1 MNKGILLIISA
12 PSGTGKSTLINML
25 IKDYPD
31 IGFSISYTTR
41 KPRQGEVHGQNYYF
55 VTRDEFLN
63 LREENFFAEWAEVHG
78 NFYGTPA
85 KEVTRAIDRGKSL
98 IFDIDVQGAAQI
110 RKNLQ
115 KGVLI
120 FIFPPSLKTLEQRL
134 SRRATDSS
142 DIIARRLKNA
152 QDEILQSTMFDY
164 WIINDD
170 LHQAYEDLKSI
181 ARAEKLRPSCLPS
194 LPERVVKY
202 DSIHTG

>member
-170 LHQAYEDLKSI
+170 LHRAYEDLKSI

-194 LPERVVKY
+194 LTERVVKY